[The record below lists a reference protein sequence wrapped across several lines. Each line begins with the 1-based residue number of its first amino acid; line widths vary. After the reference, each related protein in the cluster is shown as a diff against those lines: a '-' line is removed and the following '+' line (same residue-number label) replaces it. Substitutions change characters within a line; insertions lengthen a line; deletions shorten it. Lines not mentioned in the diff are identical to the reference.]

1 MKKLSIYL
9 LGALAMAFSACDDG
23 PETAPIQANPQLPV
37 LEGSNVN
44 GAAAGV
50 LAAAGETITLEN
62 YKTEPAVQVL
72 TVTEVTDLPEGAK
85 MSYEF
90 ELGKNEGFDPMET
103 MPVTMSEDG
112 NGYVDANSWSAA
124 HVLLFGKSPKV
135 KDAFYRIAAY
145 ATIDGVKY
153 RIGGP
158 DYYVAQGAVKETCM
172 DQGFVIYSNYYLI
185 GNLNGWALNT
195 DYPFQHSDADVYD
208 DPVFTITVEIPEG
221 INDGNGCYWKI
232 ASQKAIDE
240 QIWDQNPGNI
250 YGPAE
255 DGSEATE
262 GMLVDVAPQA
272 GKIAE
277 AGNYRFTIN
286 METMEYTIEKLVAPE
301 YLSTPGGSN
310 GWDMTKSNWL
320 ATVNKEVDGAQIAYN
335 MGAAVLDGG
344 FKLYDGAVAP
354 GGAWDNAKTYGA
366 KKDGDA
372 VVPGELEKPG
382 ADITVGE
389 AGLYWLKV
397 NTAAMTYV
405 ATPITTVGIVGGSYG
420 WDAGLA
426 MTPSADFRTWTA
438 DVTFDANTEWKFKF
452 NGDPS
457 WEMNYGADT
466 GNQLK
471 VDGGNILAAEAGEY
485 TITISFAGN
494 YPTYTMTKK

>member
-50 LAAAGETITLEN
+50 LAAAGETVALEN
-62 YKTEPAVQVL
+62 YKNEPNVQVL

-172 DQGFVIYSNYYLI
+172 DQGFVIYDTYYFISNRCDWTLTPEAIAPYKF
-185 GNLNGWALNT
+185 N
-195 DYPFQHSDADVYD
+195 HSAADVYE
-208 DPVFTITVEIPEG
+208 DPVFTITFETTGDIW
-221 INDGNGCYWKI
+221 WKI
-232 ASQKAIDE
+232 ASQEAIDMANNDNDWSKF
-240 QIWDQNPGNI
+240 IGTKTDS
-250 YGPAE
+250 
-255 DGSEATE
+255 DEALE
-262 GMLVDVAPQA
+262 GILTDVDAQS
-272 GKIAE
+272 GKIVGE
-277 AGNYRFTIN
+277 GTWRLTVN
-286 METMEYTIEKLVAPE
+286 METMEYTIEKLLAPE
-301 YLSTPGGSN
+301 YLSTPGASN
-310 GWDMTKSNWL
+310 SWNKAASNWL
-320 ATVNKEVDGAQIAYN
+320 GLVKKTENDVEVAYN
-335 MGAAVLDGG
+335 MGAAVLTGI
-344 FKLYDGAVAP
+344 FKLYAGDTET
-354 GGAWDNAKTYGA
+354 WDNAKTYGA

-382 ADITVGE
+382 SDIPVDA
-389 AGLYWLKV
+389 AGLYWVKV
-397 NTAAMTYV
+397 NTAELTYSL
-405 ATPITTVGIVGGSYG
+405 TPITTVGIVGGTYG

-426 MTPSADFRTWTA
+426 MTPSDDFRTWTA

-471 VDGGNILAAEAGEY
+471 VDGGNILATEAGEY

>member
-50 LAAAGETITLEN
+50 LAAGGETVTLEN
-62 YKTEPAVQVL
+62 YKNEPNVQVL

-145 ATIDGVKY
+145 ATIDGIKY

-158 DYYVAQGAVKETCM
+158 DYYVAQGTVKETCM
-172 DQGFVIYSNYYLI
+172 DQGFVIYDTYYLI
-185 GNLNGWALNT
+185 SDLCNWKLTPELIAP
-195 DYPFQHSDADVYD
+195 YKFKHSAADVYE
-208 DPVFTITVEIPEG
+208 DPVFTIVFETTG
-221 INDGNGCYWKI
+221 DTYWKI
-232 ASQKAIDE
+232 ASQEAIDLANTTGDWGKF
-240 QIWDQNPGNI
+240 IGTKT
-250 YGPAE
+250 
-255 DGSEATE
+255 DGDEALE
-262 GMLVDVAPQA
+262 GILTDVDAQS
-272 GKIAE
+272 GKIVGE
-277 AGNYRFTIN
+277 GTWRLTVN
-286 METMEYTIEKLVAPE
+286 METMEYSIEKLLAPE

-310 GWDMTKSNWL
+310 SWNKAASNWL
-320 ATVNKEVDGAQIAYN
+320 GLVKKTVNDVEVSYN
-335 MGAAVLDGG
+335 MGAAVLDGI
-344 FKLYDGAVAP
+344 FKLYAGDTDT
-354 GGAWDNAKTYGA
+354 WDNAKTYGA
-366 KKDGDA
+366 KKEGDA
-372 VVPGELEKPG
+372 IVPGELEKPG
-382 ADITVGE
+382 SDIPVDA
-389 AGLYWLKV
+389 AGLYWVKV
-397 NTAAMTYV
+397 NTAELTYV
-405 ATPITTVGIVGGSYG
+405 LTPITTVGIVGGSYG

-426 MTPSADFRTWTA
+426 MTPSEDFRTWTA
-438 DVTFDANTEWKFKF
+438 DVTFDANTNWKFKF

-471 VDGGNILAAEAGEY
+471 VDGADIWATEAGDY

>member
-50 LAAAGETITLEN
+50 LATPDETIALEN
-62 YKTEPAVQVL
+62 YKTEPSVQVL
-72 TVTEVTDLPEGAK
+72 SVTEVTDLPAGAK

-145 ATIDGVKY
+145 ATVDGIKY
-153 RIGGP
+153 RVGGP

-172 DQGFVIYSNYYLI
+172 DQGFVIYDTYYFISNLCDWLLSPEAIAPYKF
-185 GNLNGWALNT
+185 N
-195 DYPFQHSDADVYD
+195 HSATDVYE
-208 DPVFTITVEIPEG
+208 DPVFTITFETTGDIW
-221 INDGNGCYWKI
+221 WKI
-232 ASQKAIDE
+232 ASQEAIDMANNDNDWSKF
-240 QIWDQNPGNI
+240 IGTKTDS
-250 YGPAE
+250 
-255 DGSEATE
+255 DEALE
-262 GMLVDVAPQA
+262 GTLTDVDAQS
-272 GKIAE
+272 GKIVGE
-277 AGNYRFTIN
+277 GTWRLTVN
-286 METMEYTIEKLVAPE
+286 METMEYTIEKLLAPE

-310 GWDMTKSNWL
+310 SWNKAASNWL
-320 ATVNKEVDGAQIAYN
+320 GLVKKTENDVEVSYN
-335 MGAAVLDGG
+335 MGAAVLDGI
-344 FKLYDGAVAP
+344 FKLYAGDTE
-354 GGAWDNAKTYGA
+354 AWDNAKTYGA
-366 KKDGDA
+366 KKEGDA
-372 VVPGELEKPG
+372 IVPGALEKPG
-382 ADITVGE
+382 SDIPVDA
-389 AGLYWLKV
+389 AGLYWVKV
-397 NTAAMTYV
+397 NTAELTYV
-405 ATPITTVGIVGGSYG
+405 LTPITTVGIVGGTYG

-426 MTPSADFRTWTA
+426 MTPSEDYRIWTA
-438 DVTFDANTEWKFKF
+438 DVTFAENTNWKFKF
-452 NGDPS
+452 NGDPT

-471 VDGGNILAAEAGEY
+471 VDGGDIWATEAGEY

>member
-50 LAAAGETITLEN
+50 LTTPDETIALEN
-62 YKTEPAVQVL
+62 YKTEPSVQVL
-72 TVTEVTDLPEGAK
+72 TVTEVTDLPAGAK

-124 HVLLFGKSPKV
+124 HVLMFGKSPKV

-145 ATIDGVKY
+145 ATVDGVKY

-172 DQGFVIYSNYYLI
+172 DQGFVIYSNYYFI
-185 GNLNGWALNT
+185 GNINEWGITAEATANFKFT
-195 DYPFQHSDADVYD
+195 HSDADVYD
-208 DPVFTITVEIPEG
+208 DPIFTITVEIPED
-221 INDGNGCYWKI
+221 INGGNGCYWKI
-232 ASQKAIDE
+232 ASQKAVDE
-240 QIWDQNPGNI
+240 GSWDYV
-250 YGPAE
+250 YGPTV
-255 DGSEATE
+255 DGSEDVS
-262 GMLVDVAPQA
+262 GMLAEGNDAKA
-272 GKIAE
+272 GKIAN
-277 AGNYRFTIN
+277 AGTYKITIN
-286 METMEYTIEKLVAPE
+286 METMEYTIEELLAPE
-301 YLSTPGGSN
+301 YLSTPGASN
-310 GWDMTKSNWL
+310 SWNKAASNWL
-320 ATVNKEVDGAQIAYN
+320 GLVKKTENDVEVAYN
-335 MGAAVLDGG
+335 MGAAVLTGI
-344 FKLYDGAVAP
+344 FKLYAGDTDT
-354 GGAWDNAKTYGA
+354 WDNAKTYGA

-372 VVPGELEKPG
+372 IVPGALEKPG
-382 ADITVGE
+382 SDIPVDA
-389 AGLYWLKV
+389 AGLYWVKV
-397 NTAAMTYV
+397 NTAELTYV
-405 ATPITTVGIVGGSYG
+405 LTPITTVGIVGGTYG

-426 MTPSADFRTWTA
+426 MTPSEDFRTWTA

-466 GNQLK
+466 DNQLK
-471 VDGGNILAAEAGEY
+471 VDGGNILATEAGEY

>member
-44 GAAAGV
+44 GAAAGI
-50 LAAAGETITLEN
+50 LASAGETIALEN
-62 YKTEPAVQVL
+62 YKTEPNVQVL

-172 DQGFVIYSNYYLI
+172 DQGFVIYDTYYFISNLCDWKLTPEAIAPYQF
-185 GNLNGWALNT
+185 N
-195 DYPFQHSDADVYD
+195 HSAADVYE
-208 DPVFTITVEIPEG
+208 DPVFTIVFETTGDIW
-221 INDGNGCYWKI
+221 WKI
-232 ASQKAIDE
+232 ASQEAIDMA
-240 QIWDQNPGNI
+240 N
-250 YGPAE
+250 A
-255 DGSEATE
+255 DGDWSKFIGTKTDSDEALE
-262 GMLVDVAPQA
+262 GILTDVDAQS
-272 GKIAE
+272 GKIVGE
-277 AGNYRFTIN
+277 GTWRLTVN
-286 METMEYTIEKLVAPE
+286 METMEYSIEKLLAPE

-310 GWDMTKSNWL
+310 GWNKAASNWL
-320 ATVNKEVDGAQIAYN
+320 GLVKKEVNGQEVAYN
-335 MGAAVLDGG
+335 MGAAVLDGI
-344 FKLYDGAVAP
+344 FKLYAGDTDT
-354 GGAWDNAKTYGA
+354 WDNAKTYGA

-372 VVPGELEKPG
+372 IVPGELAQPG
-382 ADITVGE
+382 ADIPVET
-389 AGLYWLKV
+389 AGLYWVKV
-397 NTAAMTYV
+397 NTAELTYEL
-405 ATPITTVGIVGGSYG
+405 TPITSVGVTGGFNSWG
-420 WDAGLA
+420 AA
-426 MTPSADFRTWTA
+426 MALTPSADFRQWTGS
-438 DVTFDANTEWKFKF
+438 VTAESDNTEIKVKL
-452 NGDPS
+452 NDS
-457 WEMNYGADT
+457 WDMNYGGDPDAMSM
-466 GNQLK
+466 
-471 VDGGNILAAEAGEY
+471 DGANM
-485 TITISFAGN
+485 TISAGTHTVTVDFSGN
-494 YPTYTMTKK
+494 YPKFIVD